1 MLSSFIGYVNDA
13 VELAQLGMELI
24 QKLSVL
30 LLLAYDDDDYYF
42 TAFVSVGLGRSV
54 RSFKSV

>member
-42 TAFVSVGLGRSV
+42 TAFVSDGIGRSV